1 MTGEDFRTIRK
12 AMRLRQQELATLMG
26 VTQATISR
34 WETND
39 LSIDTRTA
47 TTLRALHVMKSAA

>member
-1 MTGEDFRTIRK
+1 
-12 AMRLRQQELATLMG
+12 MRLRQQELATLMG